1 MDTQGEVITLALKQ
15 STGFHNTLDQAA
27 LAAVKNW
34 KFIAPT
40 GIAGSSKALVPVRF
54 ELT

>member
-1 MDTQGEVITLALKQ
+1 MDTRGEVITLALKQ
-15 STGFHNTLDQAA
+15 STGHAILDQAA

-40 GIAGSSKALVPVRF
+40 GISNASKALIPIRF
-54 ELT
+54 KLT